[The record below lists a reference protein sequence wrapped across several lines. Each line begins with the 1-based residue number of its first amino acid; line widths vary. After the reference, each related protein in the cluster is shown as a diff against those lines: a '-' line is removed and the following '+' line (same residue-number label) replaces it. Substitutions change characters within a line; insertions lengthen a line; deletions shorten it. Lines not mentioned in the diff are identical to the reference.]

1 VSEPGRR
8 AREETSPG
16 ARRER
21 ARLVSNR
28 SARYRAVVR
37 TVAWRN
43 LHSVIRAPALLLPML
58 AFPLFFYMA
67 FAGGLSAVGSLP
79 GFDYYNYDAFQFVF
93 VLLQSA
99 AFGGV
104 FIGFSIGADFDS
116 GFTRRL
122 LLAAR
127 DRSAVIAGFG
137 VAAMIRAAF
146 VWIVVFGIALATG
159 MEIGGNGLDLFG
171 LIGLALV
178 VNVAAFLFAA
188 GMMTRLRTLQ
198 AAPAMQLPLF
208 MILMTAPVYV
218 PRNLLEGW
226 ISSVA
231 QVNPFTA
238 IVESGRSLMA
248 GDPFHVL
255 LAFAAA
261 AGLAALLSVF
271 ALRGLRKA
279 EAAG

>member
-1 VSEPGRR
+1 MSESGRR
-8 AREETSPG
+8 AGEGTSPG
-16 ARRER
+16 VRQER

-28 SARYRAVVR
+28 RARYWAVVR

-43 LHSVIRAPALLLPML
+43 LHSVVRAPALLLPML

-122 LLAAR
+122 MLAAR

-137 VAAMIRAAF
+137 VAAIVRSVL
-146 VWIVVFGIALATG
+146 VWVVVFAIALATG
-159 MEIGGNGLDLFG
+159 MEIGGNGIDLAG
-171 LIGLALV
+171 LVGLALV

-188 GMMTRLRTLQ
+188 GVMTRMRTLQ

-226 ISSVA
+226 ISTVST
-231 QVNPFTA
+231 VNPMTA
-238 IVESGRSLMA
+238 IIEAGRSLMA

-261 AGLAALLSVF
+261 AGLAMLLTLF
-271 ALRGLRKA
+271 AARGLRKA

>member
-1 VSEPGRR
+1 VRR
-8 AREETSPG
+8 
-16 ARRER
+16 RRYW
-21 ARLVSNR
+21 S
-28 SARYRAVVR
+28 VVR

-43 LHSVIRAPALLLPML
+43 LHIVTRAPALLLPPL
-58 AFPLFFYMA
+58 VFPLFFYMA
-67 FAGGLSAVGSLP
+67 FAGGLSTVGGLP
-79 GFDYYNYDAFQFVF
+79 GFGYYNYDAFQFVF

-122 LLAAR
+122 LLGAR
-127 DRSAVIAGFG
+127 DRSAVIVGYG
-137 VAAMIRAAF
+137 VAGLIRAVF
-146 VWIVVFGIALATG
+146 VWVVVFAIALATG
-159 MEIGGNGLDLFG
+159 MQVGGDGVELGG
-171 LIGLALV
+171 LIGLALL

-188 GMMTRLRTLQ
+188 GVMTRLRTLQ

-208 MILMTAPVYV
+208 MILMTAPIYV

-231 QVNPFTA
+231 KINPMTA
-238 IVESGRSLMA
+238 ILEAGRSLMA
-248 GDPFHVL
+248 GSPFHVL

-261 AGLAALLSVF
+261 AGMASLLLVF
-271 ALRGLRKA
+271 ARRGLRKA

>member
-1 VSEPGRR
+1 MTRR
-8 AREETSPG
+8 ARY
-16 ARRER
+16 
-21 ARLVSNR
+21 L
-28 SARYRAVVR
+28 AVAR

-43 LHSVIRAPALLLPML
+43 LHMLVRAPALLLPPL
-58 AFPLFFYMA
+58 VFPLFFYMA
-67 FAGGLSAVGSLP
+67 FAGGLSAVGDLP

-122 LLAAR
+122 FLAAG
-127 DRSAVIAGFG
+127 DRSAVLAGFG
-137 VAAMIRAAF
+137 LAGLIRSLF
-146 VWIVVFGIALATG
+146 VWAVVFGIALATG
-159 MEIGGNGLDLFG
+159 MRVGGSGVDLGG
-171 LIGLALV
+171 LIALALV
-178 VNVAAFLFAA
+178 VNLAAFLFAA

-208 MILMTAPVYV
+208 MILMTAPIYV
-218 PRNLLEGW
+218 PRDLLEGW
-226 ISSVA
+226 IASVST
-231 QVNPFTA
+231 VNPFTA
-238 IVESGRSLMA
+238 ILESGRSLMA
-248 GDPFHVL
+248 GSPFHVL

-261 AGLAALLSVF
+261 GGLAALLLVF
-271 ALRGLRKA
+271 ARRGLRKA

>member
-1 VSEPGRR
+1 MSRR
-8 AREETSPG
+8 AR
-16 ARRER
+16 
-21 ARLVSNR
+21 
-28 SARYRAVVR
+28 YWAVTK

-79 GFDYYNYDAFQFVF
+79 GFNYYNYDAFQFVF

-137 VAAMIRAAF
+137 IAAVIRAVF
-146 VWIVVFGIALATG
+146 VWIVVFAIALVTG
-159 MEIGGNGLDLFG
+159 MQIDGNGIDLAG
-171 LIGLALV
+171 LVGLALV
-178 VNVAAFLFAA
+178 VNVAAFFFAA
-188 GMMTRLRTLQ
+188 GVMTRLRTLQ

-231 QVNPFTA
+231 TINPMTA
-238 IVESGRSLMA
+238 IIEAGRSLMA
-248 GDPFHVL
+248 GDPFHIL

-261 AGLAALLSVF
+261 AGLGALLAVF

>member
-1 VSEPGRR
+1 VSRR
-8 AREETSPG
+8 ARY
-16 ARRER
+16 
-21 ARLVSNR
+21 L
-28 SARYRAVVR
+28 AVVR

-43 LHSVIRAPALLLPML
+43 LHSVIRAPALLLPPL

-67 FAGGLSAVGSLP
+67 FAGGLSTVGDLP

-122 LLAAR
+122 FLAAR

-137 VAAMIRAAF
+137 VAAVIRAVF
-146 VWIVVFGIALATG
+146 VWAVVFAIALATG
-159 MEIGGNGLDLFG
+159 MKVDGDGVELVG

-208 MILMTAPVYV
+208 MILMTAPIYV
-218 PRNLLEGW
+218 PRALLQGW
-226 ISSVA
+226 ISTVSK
-231 QVNPFTA
+231 VNPFTA

-248 GDPFHVL
+248 GDPFHVI

-261 AGLAALLSVF
+261 AALAALLSLF
-271 ALRGLRKA
+271 AMRGLRKA

>member
-1 VSEPGRR
+1 MSRR
-8 AREETSPG
+8 P
-16 ARRER
+16 
-21 ARLVSNR
+21 
-28 SARYRAVVR
+28 RYWAVVR

-43 LHSVIRAPALLLPML
+43 LHSVIRAPALLLPPL

-122 LLAAR
+122 FLAAR

-137 VAAMIRAAF
+137 VAGLVRTVF
-146 VWIVVFGIALATG
+146 VWVVVFAIALATG
-159 MEIGGNGLDLFG
+159 MEVAGDGVDLGG
-171 LIGLALV
+171 LIGLALII
-178 VNVAAFLFAA
+178 NVAAFLFAA
-188 GMMTRLRTLQ
+188 GVMTRLRTLQ
-198 AAPAMQLPLF
+198 AAPAMQIPLF
-208 MILMTAPVYV
+208 MILMTAPIYV
-218 PRNLLEGW
+218 PRDLLGGW

-231 QVNPFTA
+231 QVNPMTA
-238 IVESGRSLMA
+238 IIEAGRSFMA

-255 LAFAAA
+255 LAFTAAT
-261 AGLAALLSVF
+261 GIAALMVVF
-271 ALRGLRKA
+271 AWRGLRKA

>member
-28 SARYRAVVR
+28 RARYWAVVR

-79 GFDYYNYDAFQFVF
+79 GFNYYNYDAFQFVF

-122 LLAAR
+122 MLAAR

-137 VAAMIRAAF
+137 VAAVIRAVF
-146 VWIVVFGIALATG
+146 VWAVVFAIALATG
-159 MEIGGNGLDLFG
+159 MDVGGNGIDLVG

-188 GMMTRLRTLQ
+188 GVMTRLRTLQ

-231 QVNPFTA
+231 TVNPMTA